1 MNNLEKRLLEL
12 TFPTV
17 NTEALMEI
25 IVATPNPR
33 VATEILC
40 GVYTD
45 PIVSKEKIS
54 RDDVMRT
61 FVMYDKWLDQINY
74 SYLQEK
80 TVYEYFPNSVDRD
93 TITLDNY
100 LALRTS
106 YGDNTYRHAIKTGV
120 MEKRGDWTS
129 VADWNK
135 LKDNKFELSVEEVE
149 ATL

>member
-106 YGDNTYRHAIKTGV
+106 YGDNTYRHVINTGV